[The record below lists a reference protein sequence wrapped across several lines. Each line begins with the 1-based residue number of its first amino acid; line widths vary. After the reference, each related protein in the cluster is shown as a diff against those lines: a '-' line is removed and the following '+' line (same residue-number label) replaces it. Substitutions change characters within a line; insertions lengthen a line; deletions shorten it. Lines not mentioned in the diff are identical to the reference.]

1 SNVAKKADGAAV
13 TALTNRVTEAEGNI
27 SSQSNQLATLS
38 NSLAEGSLIC
48 NGGLNVDASFWEDSG
63 PGSAFTYDANEKA
76 IRTTTGSI
84 RVANLTRI
92 PVEAETTLT
101 ISFEMKASEAI
112 TNVSSDSV
120 GVIAELATPTI
131 WISSVSPVFGGVSP
145 NWQRK

>member
-1 SNVAKKADGAAV
+1 GDQITSQGNSITKLTNDLSTTNSNVAKKADGAAV

-76 IRTTTGSI
+76 IRT
-84 RVANLTRI
+84 
-92 PVEAETTLT
+92 
-101 ISFEMKASEAI
+101 
-112 TNVSSDSV
+112 
-120 GVIAELATPTI
+120 
-131 WISSVSPVFGGVSP
+131 
-145 NWQRK
+145 